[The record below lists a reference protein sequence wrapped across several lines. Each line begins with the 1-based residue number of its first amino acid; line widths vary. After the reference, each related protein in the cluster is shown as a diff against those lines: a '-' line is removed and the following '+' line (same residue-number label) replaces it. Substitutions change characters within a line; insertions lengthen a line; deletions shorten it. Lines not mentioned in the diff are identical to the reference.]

1 MTLTGLTD
9 AIQGLPVSAAIG
21 ESILFGVFEAVHMV
35 GVAVLFGSLFMVDL
49 RLLGLAARRYNVGTI
64 TRELTPWTWAGFGI
78 AAVTGMLMAITN
90 LTDYAA
96 NPAFQLKML
105 LLVLALANM
114 LAFEA
119 GAGRSAASWDEA
131 KTTPLAARVAGGLSL
146 SIWIGV
152 ICAGRWIAFSG

>member
-1 MTLTGLTD
+1 MTLTRLTD
-9 AIQGLPVSAAIG
+9 AIQGLPVSVAIG
-21 ESILFGVFEAVHMV
+21 ESALFGVFEAVHMV

-49 RLLGLAARRYNVGTI
+49 RLLGLAAQRYGVQAMTQ
-64 TRELTPWTWAGFGI
+64 ELTPWTWAGFCI

-96 NPAFQLKML
+96 NPAFRLKML

-119 GAGRSAASWDEA
+119 GAGRNAASWGEGKA
-131 KTTPLAARVAGGLSL
+131 IPLAARIAGGLSL
-146 SIWIGV
+146 GIWIGV
-152 ICAGRWIAFSG
+152 ICAGRWIAFAG